1 MDVEGSTYQVVP
13 HRGISGPTFKKY
25 QVFTKVGPD
34 NKPLE
39 VSFPYHGGGAIVRS
53 FEGKQFRTVGN
64 AKDTTLFGKDL
75 FPPGC
80 NDTITITEGAYDA
93 LAAYEML
100 GAGRPVVSVFSAT
113 RARKD
118 CEREYDYLNS
128 FKTIVLA
135 LDNDEVG
142 QRAAKSVA
150 SLFDSNKVRQ
160 VEFGVFKDA
169 NEFLEKRE
177 TKKFCTA
184 WANAKPFL
192 PKDVLAT
199 YADVEKALS
208 SEDQAQVGTYPFST
222 LNEMAYGIRLGEV
235 VLFTAQEKVG
245 KTEVIRAIEHHLLR
259 TTDENM
265 GIIHLEESEK
275 RSIQGLAGLSL
286 GCAAH
291 LPDTGVSNEDVLKAY
306 MELTRKD
313 GRCHFYT
320 HFGADNPDSILDT
333 IRYLVAVRG
342 CKFIFLDH
350 ITMLVTGEE
359 SDDERRKLDRLST
372 KLTMLTRELGF
383 TLFLV
388 SHVNDEGKTRGSR
401 NIAKVADLLIHL
413 ERDIESPDLQSRSS
427 TRMFVRGNRYAGV
440 SGPAGTLKFDGKAFR
455 IYEPTLEELKLLQ
468 EADPGF

>member
-1 MDVEGSTYQVVP
+1 
-13 HRGISGPTFKKY
+13 
-25 QVFTKVGPD
+25 
-34 NKPLE
+34 
-39 VSFPYHGGGAIVRS
+39 
-53 FEGKQFRTVGN
+53 
-64 AKDTTLFGKDL
+64 
-75 FPPGC
+75 
-80 NDTITITEGAYDA
+80 
-93 LAAYEML
+93 ML
-100 GAGRPVVSVFSAT
+100 GMARPVVSVFSAT

-135 LDNDEVG
+135 LDNDEPG
-142 QRAAKSVA
+142 QRAAKSIA

-160 VEFGVFKDA
+160 MDFGAFKDA
-169 NEFLEKRE
+169 NDFLQANEV
-177 TKKFCTA
+177 KKFCTA
-184 WANAKPFL
+184 WTNAKPFL

-199 YADVEKALS
+199 YADVEKALA
-208 SEDQAQVGTYPFST
+208 SEDQAQVGTYPFHT

-245 KTEVIRAIEHHLLR
+245 KTEVIRAIEYHLLK

-275 RSIQGLAGLSL
+275 RSVQGLAGISL
-286 GCAAH
+286 GTAAH
-291 LPDTGVSNEDVLKAY
+291 LPDSGVSNEDVLKAY
-306 MELTRKD
+306 VELTKRD

-333 IRYLVAVRG
+333 IRYLVAVRN
-342 CKFIFLDH
+342 CRFIFLDH

-372 KLTMLTRELGF
+372 KLTMMTRELGF

-413 ERDIESPDLQSRSS
+413 DRDNEAPDLG
-427 TRMFVRGNRYAGV
+427 TRNTTRIFVRGNRYAGV
-440 SGPAGTLKFDGKAFR
+440 SGPAGTLKFDAKAFR
-455 IYEPTLEELKLLQ
+455 VYEPTLEELKLL